1 MGGDGT
7 VSRIA
12 TASDTVTATIA
23 LGDNYYPYSVAISPD
38 GTFAYVSN
46 TNRDSVSRIDLS
58 SNTVVGA
65 IDVGDF
71 PMGVGFNSDGSK
83 AYVAN
88 ANSGTV
94 SEIDTAT
101 DAVVRTIK
109 EIPDR

>member
-1 MGGDGT
+1 
-7 VSRIA
+7 
-12 TASDTVTATIA
+12 
-23 LGDNYYPYSVAISPD
+23 
-38 GTFAYVSN
+38 
-46 TNRDSVSRIDLS
+46 
-58 SNTVVGA
+58 VVGA

-101 DAVVRTIK
+101 DAVVL
-109 EIPDR
+109 